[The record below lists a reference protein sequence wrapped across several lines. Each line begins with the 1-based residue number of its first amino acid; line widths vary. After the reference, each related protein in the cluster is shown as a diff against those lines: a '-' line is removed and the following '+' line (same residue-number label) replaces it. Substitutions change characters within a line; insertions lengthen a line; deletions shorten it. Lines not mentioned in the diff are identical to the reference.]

1 MTVKANEVM
10 DLVAMELWAVKDLSD
25 CVKLLRVPGGW
36 VMESQVDDHS
46 GPGRNVSMVFI
57 PIPQGY
63 GVI

>member
-10 DLVAMELWAVKDLSD
+10 DLVAMELWDWKEVDEKTRMQ
-25 CVKLLRVPGGW
+25 RVPGGW
-36 VMESQVDDHS
+36 VYQRAVYNGTGGISIS
-46 GPGRNVSMVFI
+46 TTFI

>member
-10 DLVAMELWAVKDLSD
+10 DLVAMELWDWKEIDE
-25 CVKLLRVPGGW
+25 KTIIQRVPGGW
-36 VMESQVDDHS
+36 IYQRAVYTGS
-46 GPGRNVSMVFI
+46 GLSVGTTFI